1 MQHIFSVCG
10 LTQAMTGGHNRLASL
25 AGGGRL
31 LRPNDLSTSRPE
43 QSPIDLEAIILKALE
58 VAA

>member
-10 LTQAMTGGHNRLASL
+10 LTQAMTGGHNRSASL

-43 QSPIDLEAIILKALE
+43 QSPIGLEAIILKALE